1 MSSADEST
9 PFPCRICETS
19 LTEVDQ
25 FFSIKHAPLSA
36 QQLPSKE
43 IFQQGA
49 TFGQICLYACP
60 GCGHYQLSSRPVDYW
75 REVITA
81 AGLSKE
87 MREFRKKQIQS
98 WVRGNRLAGKSVLE
112 VGCGAGYLL
121 DLLSATGVSATGLE
135 YNQELVK
142 QGKLEGRDIRQ
153 GYIFDMAQH
162 SEERFDGFI
171 CINFLEHA
179 PEPIKFLRSIRSLC
193 KPGAVGII
201 EVPNFE
207 QDISLSKS
215 HNLIRDHLSY
225 FTSRTLSVVAQLAGF
240 ELLRLREC
248 WHGNDLEAIVRVPH
262 RSVVLD
268 WVQGTPTINALAE
281 VFASERGRVALW
293 GASHQALTLLAM
305 LRPTNVICIADS
317 AAFKQG
323 KVDPVCGIPIVS
335 PAELIA
341 ASPETVIIIAAGY
354 SQEVKK
360 ILVNELGFFGKVV
373 ILDELVQAYETPL
386 G

>member
-1 MSSADEST
+1 MTCADKLT
-9 PFPCRICETS
+9 PFPCRICESS
-19 LTEVDQ
+19 LTEADQ
-25 FFSIKHAPLSA
+25 CFSIEHAPLSA

-43 IFQQGA
+43 TFQQGA
-49 TFGQICLYACP
+49 TSEQLCLYSCP

-87 MREFRKKQIQS
+87 MREFRQSQLQS
-98 WVRGNRLAGKSVLE
+98 WVRDNGLEGQSVLE

-121 DLLSATGVSATGLE
+121 DLLSAAGVSATGLE

-142 QGKLEGRDIRQ
+142 QGQHEGRNIRQ
-153 GYIFDMAQH
+153 DYILDMAQD
-162 SEERFDGFI
+162 SEEQFDGFI

-207 QDISLSKS
+207 QDIALSKS

-225 FTSRTLSVVAQLAGF
+225 FTSRTLSLVAQLAGF
-240 ELLRLREC
+240 ELLSLREC
-248 WHGNDLEAIVRVPH
+248 WYGNDLEATVRVPH

-268 WVQGTPTINALAE
+268 WALGTPTINALAE
-281 VFASERGRVALW
+281 VLASEQGRVAIW
-293 GASHQALTLLAM
+293 GASHQALTLLAI

-335 PAELIA
+335 PAAMIA
-341 ASPETVIIIAAGY
+341 GQPETVIIIAAGY
-354 SQEVKK
+354 SQEVKE
-360 ILVNELGFFGKVV
+360 I
-373 ILDELVQAYETPL
+373 TP
-386 G
+386 